1 MNLTPQLLMRWAVG
15 IIVAVV
21 IGSVLWYFRSIVI
34 YILVSGIL
42 AIMGRPMVRAV
53 ANIRVGRW
61 QVRRWMAALLT
72 LICMWVVM
80 ISVCSIIV
88 PLVINEI
95 YELASLDLKSALS
108 DIQEPLE
115 RVQEYLST
123 MFVLPESQVSL
134 SEILIRSLRNILDY
148 DTINSAFSSIIDLG
162 ISAFVVFFSVSFITF
177 FFMKEDGLFYAMM
190 TAVFPDRYK
199 GNVTRALDKIT
210 VLLSRYFT
218 GLLTESFIL
227 MIIISLTMIA
237 FGMRTEDACFIAITM
252 GVMNVIPYAGPLMGG
267 IASIFI
273 GIVNPIDGYTIG
285 HTISIIVF
293 SLLVIKCIDDFILQP
308 TIYSERVKAHPL
320 EIFIVILLAGSIGG
334 IVGMLLAIPSYT
346 VLRVFAKE
354 FFSQFTLV
362 QKLTEKV

>member
-1 MNLTPQLLMRWAVG
+1 MNLTPQILMRWAVG
-15 IIVAVV
+15 IIITIVV
-21 IGSVLWYFRSIVI
+21 GSVLWYFRSIVI
-34 YILVSGIL
+34 YILVSAVL
-42 AIMGRPMVRAV
+42 AIMGRPLVRAISGV
-53 ANIRVGRW
+53 SICRRHVP
-61 QVRRWMAALLT
+61 RWMAALLT
-72 LICMWVVM
+72 LVCMWVVV

-95 YELASLDLKSALS
+95 HELASLDLKSALS
-108 DIQEPLE
+108 NIHEPLE
-115 RVQEYLST
+115 RMQNYLST
-123 MFVLPESQVSL
+123 MFVLPDSHVSL
-134 SEILIRSLRNILDY
+134 SEILVSSLRKILDY
-148 DTINSAFSSIIDLG
+148 DTLNSAFSSIIDLG

-177 FFMKEDGLFYAMM
+177 FFMKEDGLFYSMM
-190 TAVFPDRYK
+190 IALFPERYK
-199 GNVTRALDKIT
+199 DNVIRALDKIT

-227 MIIISLTMIA
+227 MIVISLTMIA
-237 FGMRTEDACFIAITM
+237 FGMQTEDACFIAITM

-273 GIVNPIDGYTIG
+273 GIVSPIDGYTIG
-285 HTISIIVF
+285 HTIGIIVF
-293 SLLVIKCIDDFILQP
+293 SLLAIKCIDDFVLQP

>member
-1 MNLTPQLLMRWAVG
+1 
-15 IIVAVV
+15 
-21 IGSVLWYFRSIVI
+21 
-34 YILVSGIL
+34 
-42 AIMGRPMVRAV
+42 
-53 ANIRVGRW
+53 
-61 QVRRWMAALLT
+61 
-72 LICMWVVM
+72 MWVVI

-134 SEILIRSLRNILDY
+134 SEILVSSLRNILDY

-199 GNVTRALDKIT
+199 ENVTRALDKIT

-334 IVGMLLAIPSYT
+334 ILGMLLAIPSYT

>member
-1 MNLTPQLLMRWAVG
+1 
-15 IIVAVV
+15 
-21 IGSVLWYFRSIVI
+21 
-34 YILVSGIL
+34 
-42 AIMGRPMVRAV
+42 
-53 ANIRVGRW
+53 
-61 QVRRWMAALLT
+61 MAALLT

-199 GNVTRALDKIT
+199 ENVTRALDKIT

-334 IVGMLLAIPSYT
+334 ILGMLLAIPSYT